1 MPDTLITTYLE
12 MTDRAAFRP
21 GYSADPTLSIM
32 EAATPQTAF
41 YRYLYRAVGE
51 AWAWRDRLKWPDEQL
66 AHWLARPEVSVN
78 VLYVRGTPA
87 GYIEL
92 DRQGTATE
100 IAYFGLMLPYI
111 GRGYGRHLL
120 SYGVAR
126 AWDEGAARV
135 WVHTCN
141 LDGPH
146 ALANYKGRGFTI
158 YNVKEESMPGDD
170 H

>member
-21 GYSADPTLSIM
+21 GFSVDPALRIM
-32 EAATPQTAF
+32 EAAVPQVAF
-41 YRYLYRAVGE
+41 YRYLYRTVGA
-51 AWAWRDRLKWPDEQL
+51 AWSWRDRLAWHDDQL
-66 AHWLARPEVSVN
+66 AAWLARPEVSVD
-78 VLYVRGTPA
+78 VLYLRGTPA

-92 DRQGTATE
+92 DRQGTDSE
-100 IAYFGLMLPYI
+100 VAYFGLMMPYI
-111 GRGYGRHLL
+111 GRGYGKHLL
-120 SYGVAR
+120 SHGIAR

-146 ALANYKGRGFTI
+146 AIANYQGRGFHV
-158 YNVKEESMPGDD
+158 YDVKEEAMPGANG
-170 H
+170 